1 METDQGWEVEI
12 VDTEAVPEV
21 DQLFGANA
29 TGKRG
34 RAGTPGTTPK
44 EEAIRKDAS
53 RASLDVVKLMGRL
66 TVVKWDDARETVERF
81 YCFRLKR
88 SADCRHRARKVA
100 RLGLTNVDPFEYRC
114 RNGAGEG
121 TLHVGSGGCRYHG
134 GNNYGKHF
142 GGINDRA
149 RASRTRYDVATA
161 LLGLDETGTAQGML
175 EQMDILDELVLQRQM
190 LNEYLSSECF
200 DEDGQLLAVINP
212 HVIEQAMKWTDSVTK
227 TVERAKRIENE
238 SALTRAHVLYLID
251 ALTTLGKRYVPEDR
265 LKEYGRDLLMSFGL
279 EIPDAQALQ
288 EPRAED
294 IGKLVAEV

>member
-1 METDQGWEVEI
+1 MEDWTVEV
-12 VDTEAVPEV
+12 VDAETVPAVDE
-21 DQLFGANA
+21 LFGANA

-34 RAGTPGTTPK
+34 RAGTPGTTPR
-44 EEAIRKDAS
+44 EEAIRLDAA
-53 RASLDVVKLMGRL
+53 RADLDVIKLMGRL
-66 TVVKWDDARETVERF
+66 TVVRWDEERSSVERF

-88 SADCRHRARKVA
+88 AATSRHRARKVA
-100 RLGLTNVDPFEYRC
+100 RLGLSDVDPFEYRC
-114 RNGAGEG
+114 ANGAGEG

-142 GGINDRA
+142 NDVNSGSRA
-149 RASRTRYDVATA
+149 ARTRYDVATA
-161 LLGLDETGTAQGML
+161 LLGLDETGMAQGML

-200 DEDGQLLAVINP
+200 DEDGRLLAVIDP

-265 LKEYGRDLLMSFGL
+265 LKEYGRDLLYSFGL
-279 EIPDAQALQ
+279 ETPDEAALQ